1 MYPEIAKIL
10 PKGMRKKYIVLMG
23 YADVQNPER
32 TIGFMLAMG
41 IVLAAVMAIIIGLI
55 FSLTLGMFLLVIA
68 ALYTFFEIIFYAVFT
83 LRADGKGRAVEGV
96 LPDALLL
103 MSMNIRSGMTTDRAL
118 IMSALTEFGPL
129 EKELNRAGKQLLAG
143 KEIRDALLDITTRI
157 KSKQL
162 DRTIRLIIEGVESG
176 GELSNLLMQTAEDI
190 QNTKLIQNEVR
201 ANVLMY
207 IIFIFFAAGIGAP
220 LLFGVSTYLVGALST
235 QFSTFQTGQV
245 AGLSAFGGGGVGG
258 PINISPSFLTLFALA
273 SLTMTSFFG
282 GLMMGV
288 VKGGSEKEGL
298 KMIPVLLVV
307 SLSVFFI
314 VRTIV
319 AGILV
324 I

>member
-1 MYPEIAKIL
+1 
-10 PKGMRKKYIVLMG
+10 
-23 YADVQNPER
+23 
-32 TIGFMLAMG
+32 
-41 IVLAAVMAIIIGLI
+41 
-55 FSLTLGMFLLVIA
+55 
-68 ALYTFFEIIFYAVFT
+68 
-83 LRADGKGRAVEGV
+83 
-96 LPDALLL
+96 
-103 MSMNIRSGMTTDRAL
+103 
-118 IMSALTEFGPL
+118 
-129 EKELNRAGKQLLAG
+129 
-143 KEIRDALLDITTRI
+143 
-157 KSKQL
+157 
-162 DRTIRLIIEGVESG
+162 
-176 GELSNLLMQTAEDI
+176 
-190 QNTKLIQNEVR
+190 
-201 ANVLMY
+201 MY